1 MMTLPVRSVV
11 AIAMFLPFFALAA
24 EEPRQASGTFE
35 GTKIKFNVNGAY
47 AYWTRSGD
55 EPLIEVAVSNV
66 GFKPS
71 FFDSF
76 YDPRP
81 AIDTFFVDDETA
93 VAYFQFE
100 PNGKYHGMS
109 YYLGSGDGCGF
120 CYDPTVKSTVKIG
133 QRANGKLS
141 FKGDNRGF
149 DFQIDVPVAPKE
161 WGKPIAGD
169 GGEIGKAYRAY
180 NAAMDQDDRKA
191 ILKLLDAGNRATW
204 AKREKAGK
212 LDSYLDYLSDK
223 IHWRLKEARI
233 VGGYVRENQAVLL
246 IKGSSRIIDH
256 IKGQVTLTRES
267 DGWKISDE
275 VYQVGE

>member
-1 MMTLPVRSVV
+1 MRRALLV
-11 AIAMFLPFFALAA
+11 IAMFVPFVALAA
-24 EEPRQASGTFE
+24 EEAKQASGTFE
-35 GTKIKFNVNGAY
+35 GTKVKFNVKGAY

-55 EPLIEVAVSNV
+55 EPLIEVAVSNS
-66 GFKPS
+66 GFKPA

-81 AIDTFFVDDETA
+81 VIDTLFVDEETG
-93 VAYFQFE
+93 VVYFQFE

-109 YYLGSGDGCGF
+109 YYLTSGDGCGF
-120 CYDPTVKSTVKIG
+120 CYDPKVKSTVKITA
-133 QRANGKLS
+133 QRADGKLS
-141 FKGDNRGF
+141 FKDENRSF
-149 DFQIDVPVAPKE
+149 DIQLDVPIAPKE

-169 GGEIGKAYRAY
+169 GGDIGKAYRAY
-180 NAAMDQDDRKA
+180 NTAMQNDDRKA
-191 ILKLLDAGNRATW
+191 IFKLLDSGNRESWT
-204 AKREKAGK
+204 KQEKKGK

-223 IHWRLKEARI
+223 VHWRLKEARI

-246 IKGSSRIIDH
+246 IKGSGPVIDH
-256 IKGQVTLTRES
+256 VKGQVTLTREN